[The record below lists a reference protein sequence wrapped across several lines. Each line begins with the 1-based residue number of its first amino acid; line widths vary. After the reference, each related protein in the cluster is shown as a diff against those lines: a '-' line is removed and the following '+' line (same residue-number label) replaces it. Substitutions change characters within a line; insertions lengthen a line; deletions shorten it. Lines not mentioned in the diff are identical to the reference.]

1 MSLVVPRTVT
11 VLERAGFEPGVAAA
25 PLRRSVPLADFRSA
39 RAYVLL
45 GDPGAGKSTAF
56 ETEVGSNPDSVLVTA
71 RRFIAR
77 SPEHHD
83 EWSAE
88 TLFIDG
94 LDEVRA
100 GRPDAR
106 HPLDQMLQ
114 RLEQVGSPGFR
125 MSCRAADWLGRN
137 DLEEIVAGAGYD
149 QVHVLQ
155 LEPLS
160 DRPIRKILADH
171 DVPDPSR
178 FMAKARDRG
187 LEAMLD
193 NPLLLRL
200 LVKATQDDEW
210 PEDRLGTLKLACRKL
225 AREWNDEHRAAHR
238 SAPRIP
244 VDRIMDAAGHLSAL
258 LLLSDR
264 EYVSLDE
271 SEDPEALCPEDVADG
286 DQPAILRAVKSNLF
300 AGRSE
305 GCFVPVHRQLAEFL
319 AARFLHGRIR
329 SEPGVPVRRI
339 FALMTGEDGV
349 VVTQLRGLSAWLA
362 AFDKDA
368 RRHVVETD
376 PVGTTLYGDVSA
388 FHRDELEDLLHALA
402 ERREEIQAWFWTP
415 VALKSLIRRD
425 SLRLLDRYLSEED
438 RSGRRQTVAGLL
450 LHASCHADKPSP
462 CLDGVESAVRDVTWQ
477 PWVRKYA
484 LNALI
489 VHSAD
494 GRARPL
500 IALLDDLR
508 DGKVRDD
515 DRDLQGML
523 LKSLYP
529 TQVGPA
535 RIWDYWEPQSPYSSG
550 SEFKDFWYRHLGKRT
565 STQDAVT
572 LLQSLAERGA
582 QFRKRFLDEHRLRRV
597 VEKLLHRVLLATGE
611 GIGTETV
618 YDWLEA
624 VNYLEPQARR
634 KTQVGLSRWIAERPE
649 LQKRLVLEG
658 LHRLWDPDRP
668 KADEDR
674 GTPAY
679 RAWHMRWAIFESGVP
694 DDLAEWCL
702 RKAVDVAASRV
713 EVAVE
718 LLDWSRP
725 WHEGDIG
732 KGLPID
738 EVRAAT
744 NGIPALSREVSPL
757 FRGQKESEARQRASE
772 ERSERRK
779 EQRREQ
785 TEFITYVRQN
795 AAELRAGTCGAQLL
809 HHIALSYHDFFFDD
823 RESRPRQRVAKL
835 MEGHGDL
842 TGAAIE
848 GFRRVMERDDLP
860 TLRDVI
866 RFNEQG
872 KVSLLAL
879 PLLAGLA
886 DDPGLLESL
895 GPPEVARAAGLYLL
909 TPLNV
914 EAHPEWYSRALESQ
928 PDAVAEALIKV
939 TRSRIRRRQDCLYL
953 WRLPREEGYRAVVQ
967 RATLPLLRAFPTRCT
982 EPQITALNEILLAA
996 IRWKAD
1002 DLRESV
1008 DQRLAKADLDV
1019 SQQALLLAAGLF
1031 LSPERYQADL
1041 VRFVEG
1047 GEEARSRHVVNLL
1060 APSDMDRLPM
1070 PWKSDALKTLVGLLG
1085 TRYTPWRPES
1095 FGMAGYV
1102 EEDRMKVE
1110 SLITGW
1116 ANTLASRT
1124 DRDACTALQALV
1136 DDPALE
1142 PWYVLLKDKRDE
1154 QVLARRSATFA
1165 VPDLRAVEKTLAK
1178 KEPANAADLA
1188 ALVTEELEFLATRI
1202 RGGNTDDWRQ
1212 YWNGNG
1218 RGRPPRPKH
1227 EDHCRD
1233 ALLSDLQ
1240 MRLPA
1245 GVDAQPEGH
1254 YARDKRADIRVSFKG
1269 NAIPVEIKKD
1279 SHRNL
1284 WRAATDQLE
1293 ALYAGAPES
1302 SGHGIYLVLWFGG
1315 AEMPVPPSGH
1325 RPKTPDD
1332 LRARLETQLA
1342 GPLSHRLRVIVID
1355 VSGGSLEATSRSG
1368 PPARPARRPAPHGP
1382 RRRTGG

>member
-11 VLERAGFEPGVAAA
+11 VVESADGEPN
-25 PLRRSVPLADFRSA
+25 RRYAPLADFRSA

-56 ETEVGSNPDSVLVTA
+56 ETEASSEPDSVLVTA

-77 SPEHHD
+77 SPEHHP
-83 EWSAE
+83 EWSTG

-106 HPLDQMLQ
+106 RPLDQILQ
-114 RLEQVGSPGFR
+114 RLERLGSPGFR
-125 MSCRAADWLGRN
+125 ISCRAADWFGST
-137 DLEEIVAGAGYD
+137 DLDEIVAGAAYEKV
-149 QVHVLQ
+149 QLLQ

-160 DRPIRKILADH
+160 DGRIRKILADR
-171 DVPDPSR
+171 DVRDPSR

-210 PEDRLGTLKLACRKL
+210 PDNRLGTVELACEKL
-225 AREWNDEHRAAHR
+225 AREWNVQHRAAHR
-238 SAPRIP
+238 SAPSLP

-258 LLLSDR
+258 LLLSDK
-264 EYVSLDE
+264 EHVSLDE
-271 SEDPEALCPEDVADG
+271 SEDLEALSPEDVSDG
-286 DQPAILRAVKSNLF
+286 DQPAIQRALRSNLF
-300 AGRSE
+300 AGDSD

-319 AARFLHGRIR
+319 AARFLHGRTT
-329 SEPGVPVRRI
+329 SEPGVPASRI

-362 AFDKDA
+362 AFNTDC
-368 RRHVVETD
+368 RRSLTETD
-376 PVGTTLYGDVSA
+376 PIGMFLYGDVSA
-388 FHRDELEDLLHALA
+388 FHRDEFEDFLRALA
-402 ERREEIQAWFWTP
+402 ERHEEIRSWAWAP
-415 VALKSLIRRD
+415 AALRSLIRLD
-425 SLRLLDRYLSEED
+425 SLRLLDQYLSEED
-438 RSGRRQTVAGLL
+438 RSEGRQAVVDLL
-450 LHASCHADKPSP
+450 LHAFSYGNRLRP
-462 CLDGVESAVRDVTWQ
+462 CLESVGSAVRDVTWQ
-477 PWVRKYA
+477 PWVRQSA
-484 LNALI
+484 LNAL
-489 VHSAD
+489 VHHSGDQQAQ
-494 GRARPL
+494 PL
-500 IALLDDLR
+500 VALLEDLR
-508 DGKVRDD
+508 DGTVRDD

-529 TQVGPA
+529 AQVGPA

-550 SEFKDFWYRHLGKRT
+550 SEFKEFWYRQLGKRT

-572 LLQSLAERGA
+572 LLQSLAERGT

-611 GIGTETV
+611 RIGAETV

-668 KADEDR
+668 KANEDLGAR
-674 GTPAY
+674 AY
-679 RAWHMRWAIFESGVP
+679 RAWHVQWAIFESGVP

-725 WHEGDIG
+725 WHEGEIG

-809 HHIALSYHDFFFDD
+809 HHIALSYHDFFFED

-835 MEGHGDL
+835 MEGHRDL
-842 TGAAIE
+842 TEAAIE
-848 GFRRVMERDDLP
+848 GFRRVIERDDLP
-860 TLRDVI
+860 TLRNVI
-866 RFNEQG
+866 RLNEQG
-872 KVSLLAL
+872 KVSLFAL
-879 PLLAGLA
+879 PLLAGL
-886 DDPGLLESL
+886 DDSPGLLESL
-895 GPPEVARAAGLYLL
+895 GPPEVARAVGLYLL
-909 TPLNV
+909 TTLNV

-953 WRLPREEGYRAVVQ
+953 WRLPREEVYRAVVQ

-982 EPQITALNEILLAA
+982 EPQIAALNEILLAA

-1031 LSPERYQADL
+1031 LSPERYLADL

-1047 GEEARSRHVVNLL
+1047 GEEARSRHVVNFL
-1060 APSDMDRLPM
+1060 APSDMDRLAM
-1070 PWKSDALKTLVGLLG
+1070 PWKSEALKTLIGLLG

-1165 VPDLRAVEKTLAK
+1165 VPDLRAVHKALAN

-1188 ALVTEELEFLATRI
+1188 ALVAEELEILAGLI
-1202 RGGNTDDWRQ
+1202 RADNTDGWQD
-1212 YWNGNG
+1212 YWNEDKHGKPV
-1218 RGRPPRPKH
+1218 RPRH
-1227 EDHCRD
+1227 EDSCRD
-1233 ALLSDLQ
+1233 ALLRALRA
-1240 MRLPA
+1240 RLPRT
-1245 GVDAQPEGH
+1245 VDAQPEAH
-1254 YARDKRADIRVSFKG
+1254 YARDKRADIRVSYNG

-1279 SHRNL
+1279 SHRRL
-1284 WRAATDQLE
+1284 WGAATDQLA
-1293 ALYAGAPES
+1293 ALYANAPES

-1332 LRARLETQLA
+1332 LRARLETQLV
-1342 GPLSHRLRVIVID
+1342 GPLNRRLRVIVID
-1355 VSGGSLEATSRSG
+1355 VSGESLEATLRPG
-1368 PPARPARRPAPHGP
+1368 PSAPHARRPGP
-1382 RRRTGG
+1382 RDPRRQRAG

>member
-11 VLERAGFEPGVAAA
+11 VLERTGVESGAAIA
-25 PLRRSVPLADFRSA
+25 PVRRSVPLAEFRSA

-45 GDPGAGKSTAF
+45 GDPGAGKSKAF
-56 ETEVGSNPDSVLVTA
+56 GTEAGSDPDSVLVTA

-77 SPEHHD
+77 SPEHHPD
-83 EWSAE
+83 RNAE

-100 GRPDAR
+100 GRPDAW
-106 HPLDQMLQ
+106 HPLDQILQ
-114 RLEQVGSPGFR
+114 RLEQLGRPGFR
-125 MSCRAADWLGRN
+125 LSCRAADWLGRN
-137 DLEEIVAGAGYD
+137 DLEEIVASAGYE
-149 QVHVLQ
+149 HVQLLQ

-160 DRPIRKILADH
+160 DRPIRKILADC

-178 FMAKARDRG
+178 FMAEARDRG

-210 PEDRLGTLKLACRKL
+210 PEDRLGTLKLACEKL
-225 AREWNDEHRAAHR
+225 AREWNDQHRAAHR

-244 VDRIMDAAGHLSAL
+244 VDRIMNAAGHLSTL
-258 LLLSDR
+258 LLLSDK
-264 EYVSLDE
+264 EYVSLAE
-271 SEDPEALCPEDVADG
+271 SEDPEALCPEDVSDG
-286 DQPAILRAVKSNLF
+286 DQPAILRAVKSNMF
-300 AGRSE
+300 ADRAE

-319 AARFLHGRIR
+319 AARFLHGRVT
-329 SEPGVPVRRI
+329 SEPGVPASRI

-349 VVTQLRGLSAWLA
+349 VMTQLRGLSAWLA
-362 AFDKDA
+362 AFDKDS
-368 RRHVVETD
+368 RRSLIETD
-376 PVGTTLYGDVSA
+376 PIGTFLYGDVSA
-388 FHRDELEDLLHALA
+388 FHRDELEDLLRALA

-438 RSGRRQTVAGLL
+438 RSERRQAVAGLL

-462 CLDGVESAVRDVTWQ
+462 CLESVERAVRDVTWQ

-508 DGKVRDD
+508 DGKVRDE

-529 TQVGPA
+529 AQVGPA
-535 RIWDYWEPQSPYSSG
+535 RIWDYWEPQSPYSGG

-565 STQDAVT
+565 SKQDAVT
-572 LLQSLAERGA
+572 LLQSLAERGP

-597 VEKLLHRVLLATGE
+597 VEKLLHRVLSATGE
-611 GIGTETV
+611 RIGAETV

-668 KADEDR
+668 KANEDR
-674 GTPAY
+674 GTRAY

-694 DDLAEWCL
+694 EDLAEWCL
-702 RKAVDVAASRV
+702 REAVDAAATRV

-718 LLDWSRP
+718 LLGWSQP
-725 WHEGDIG
+725 WHEDPSGT
-732 KGLPID
+732 GLPVD
-738 EVRAAT
+738 DVKAAT

-757 FRGQKESEARQRASE
+757 FRGQKESEARRRASE
-772 ERSERRK
+772 AQSGGGK

-785 TEFITYVRQN
+785 REFITYVREN
-795 AAELRAGTCGAQLL
+795 AAELRAGTCGSQLL
-809 HHIALSYHDFFFDD
+809 HHIAVSYHDFFFED
-823 RESRPRQRVAKL
+823 RDSRPRQRVARL
-835 MEGHGDL
+835 MEGHRDL
-842 TGAAIE
+842 TDAAIE

-872 KVSLLAL
+872 KVSLFAL
-879 PLLAGLA
+879 PLLAGL
-886 DDPGLLESL
+886 DDSPGLLESL

-914 EAHPEWYSRALESQ
+914 EVHPEWYRRALESH
-928 PDAVAEALIKV
+928 PDSVAEALIKV

-953 WRLPREEGYRAVVQ
+953 WRLPREKVYRAVVR

-1002 DLRESV
+1002 GLRESV

-1031 LSPERYQADL
+1031 LSPERYLVDL
-1041 VRFVEG
+1041 VRFIDD
-1047 GEEARSRHVVNLL
+1047 GEEARSRHVVNFL
-1060 APSDMDRLPM
+1060 APSDMERLPM
-1070 PWKSDALKTLVGLLG
+1070 RWKSEDLKTLIELLG

-1095 FGMAGYV
+1095 FGMAGIV

-1110 SLITGW
+1110 SLIAGW
-1116 ANTLASRT
+1116 ASTLASRT
-1124 DRDACTALQALV
+1124 DPDACTALQALV
-1136 DDPALE
+1136 ADAALD

-1165 VPDLRAVEKTLAK
+1165 VPDLRAVQKTLANE
-1178 KEPANAADLA
+1178 EPATASDLA

-1202 RGGNTDDWRQ
+1202 RGDNTDDWRQ
-1212 YWNGNG
+1212 YWNEDG
-1218 RGRPPRPKH
+1218 RGKPVRPKH
-1227 EDHCRD
+1227 EDSCRD
-1233 ALLSDLQ
+1233 ALLSDLRD
-1240 MRLPA
+1240 RLPA

-1254 YARDKRADIRVSFKG
+1254 YAQDKRADLRVSFRG

-1279 SHRNL
+1279 SNRRL
-1284 WRAATDQLE
+1284 WSAATDQLA
-1293 ALYAGAPES
+1293 ALYASAPES

-1315 AEMPVPPSGH
+1315 AKMPVPPSDH

-1332 LRARLETQLA
+1332 LRARLEAQLA

-1355 VSGGSLEATSRSG
+1355 VSGESLEATPPPGPSA
-1368 PPARPARRPAPHGP
+1368 PPARPPAPRDP
-1382 RRRTGG
+1382 RRRRAG